1 MVQQLCSIQ
10 RLLCVTAAFGIVF
23 TVDQSQHQQARRA
36 QVSSVTGVQPVSSAF
51 TRTPA
56 SKSINPGAMF
66 EGFNQLPRAVRDSIV
81 RLAQA
86 QLGARYE
93 YGGTSPDLGFDCSGL
108 VRYVLAQVHFSLPR
122 TAHQQARI
130 GTPIHRDLLK
140 PGDLLTFG
148 TADSVSHI
156 GIYIGDGKYV
166 HASSVAGR
174 VIISSLDRPLFARVQ
189 PLSGARRLYA
199 NANPF
204 ANRKS

>member
-36 QVSSVTGVQPVSSAF
+36 QVPSVTGVQPVSSAF

-148 TADSVSHI
+148 TADSVSH
-156 GIYIGDGKYV
+156 
-166 HASSVAGR
+166 
-174 VIISSLDRPLFARVQ
+174 
-189 PLSGARRLYA
+189 SGAGDHQQPGSPALRARAAALGSAPALRQRQPVREPKELAARR
-199 NANPF
+199 PG
-204 ANRKS
+204 